1 MIKFFIKKFIKD
13 YEHVQNPR
21 VRTSYG
27 ILSGVLGIICNI
39 FLFIIKLITGVLI
52 NSIAVISDAFNNLTD
67 SGSSLIT
74 IIGANFSRKPP
85 DVEHPYGHGRSE
97 YIASLIVAFLIF
109 AVGLELMISSVKKI
123 FEPEPVIVNG
133 WSIAILFLAVFI
145 KLWMYSYN
153 KFIGKTIQSTMNMAT
168 AKDSLNDAIATLG
181 VIFGTFIGMFVD
193 FPIDGFIG
201 LIISFF
207 IIFTGFS
214 TAKDSVHFL
223 LGSSPD
229 PEIIERI
236 HTIISD
242 SEKIRAAHDL
252 HVHDYGPGRKYAS
265 MHVVV
270 PPDLN
275 VEAAHFLIHELEQR
289 IKKEL
294 GIDIVI
300 HIDPMEGIDEWLA
313 EKEHETNSSNRIE

>member
-1 MIKFFIKKFIKD
+1 MIKVLIKKFIKD
-13 YEHVQNPR
+13 YEDVHDPQ
-21 VRTSYG
+21 VRASYG
-27 ILSGVLGIICNI
+27 ILSGILGMICNV
-39 FLFIIKLITGVLI
+39 FLFIIKLITGLMI

-85 DVEHPYGHGRSE
+85 DLEHPYGHGRSE

-109 AVGLELMISSVKKI
+109 AVGLELMIGSVKKI
-123 FEPEPVIVNG
+123 IEPEPVNVHG
-133 WSIAILFLAVFI
+133 WSIAILFLSVFI

-153 KFIGKTIQSTMNMAT
+153 KYIGNTIQSTMNIAT
-168 AKDSLNDAIATLG
+168 AKDSFNDAIATLG
-181 VIFGTFIGMFVD
+181 VIVGTFIGMFVD
-193 FPIDGFIG
+193 FPVDGVIG

-229 PEIIERI
+229 PDIIERI

-242 SEKIRAAHDL
+242 SENIRGAHDL
-252 HVHDYGPGRKYAS
+252 HVHDYGPGRKFAS

-270 PPDLN
+270 PSHLN
-275 VEAAHFLIHELEQR
+275 VEAAHFLIHELERR

-294 GIDIVI
+294 DIDIVI
-300 HIDPMEGIDEWLA
+300 HIDPVEGIDEWLE
-313 EKEHETNSSNRIE
+313 EKEREKE